1 LIDGSFVMKKQSSK
15 LAFSFL
21 CENPQHQTGGM
32 TFFREYLVHSLKH
45 FEDLEW
51 IVFAG
56 PNQEFDF
63 EHPRLR
69 YIRDFRANDQMKA
82 RLWADH
88 FRAGPVARRLGA
100 AGLFTIGFVPVHAP
114 LPVFMGVN
122 ALLHTDK
129 ENCPGFFRRW
139 YRGWNIRHGVR
150 RASLVITNSAFTA
163 SRLRKEYPE
172 CVGKLVVS
180 HEGTLPEFTP
190 DRAAGETEALE
201 KALQV
206 KPGYLLWVSN
216 FHHYKQAPLF
226 LEGYADLPAGVRAR
240 MPVVM
245 VGGDWGGAAAVNEL
259 IKTRN
264 LQADVRVLGWV
275 DAKWIAPLFRHALA
289 YVLPSREE
297 TFGRTITEAL
307 SSGTP
312 CVLNDIPIAHEIS
325 GGHALIIDFNN
336 RALVTTTLRRLVDE
350 PALREQIRIGGLAQ
364 AKRFSFERMAIERVG
379 AVREWL
385 RKNAGSETPEN
396 H

>member
-1 LIDGSFVMKKQSSK
+1 MAKKPFK

-21 CENPQHQTGGM
+21 CENPQHQTALT
-32 TFFREYLVHSLKH
+32 TFFREYLVHSLKQ

-56 PNQEFDF
+56 SNQGIGF

-69 YIRDFRANDQMKA
+69 YICDYPANDQMKA

-88 FRAGPVARRLGA
+88 FRVGPVARRLGA
-100 AGLFTIGFVPVHAP
+100 AGLLTIGFVPVRAP

-122 ALLHTDK
+122 ALLHVDK
-129 ENCPGFFRRW
+129 ENCPGLVRRW
-139 YRGWNIRHGVR
+139 YRGWNVNRGMR
-150 RASLVITNSAFTA
+150 KASLVITNSEFTA
-163 SRLRKEYPE
+163 SRLRETYPE
-172 CVGKLVVS
+172 CVDKLVVS

-190 DRAAGETEALE
+190 DRAPDETEALE

-216 FHHYKQAPLF
+216 LHHYKQAPLF
-226 LEGYADLPAGVRAR
+226 LAGYADLPAEVRAR

-245 VGGDWGGAAAVNEL
+245 IGGDWGGASAVHEL

-264 LQADVRVLGWV
+264 LQSDVRVMGWV
-275 DAKWIAPLFRHALA
+275 DAKWLAPLYRHALA

-307 SSGTP
+307 SCGTP
-312 CVLNDIPIAHEIS
+312 CLLNDIPIAHEIT
-325 GGHALIIDFNN
+325 GGHAIIIDFHN
-336 RALVTTTLRRLVDE
+336 RALVTATLRRLLEE
-350 PALREQIRIGGLAQ
+350 PALREQVRTRGLEQ
-364 AKRFSFERMAIERVG
+364 AKKFSFERMAVERVG

-385 RKNAGSETPEN
+385 AKNTT
-396 H
+396 

>member
-1 LIDGSFVMKKQSSK
+1 MEKKSFK

-21 CENPQHQTGGM
+21 CENPQHQTALT
-32 TFFREYLVHSLKH
+32 TFFREYLVHSLKR

-56 PNQEFDF
+56 PNQEIGF
-63 EHPRLR
+63 EHPRLC
-69 YIRDFRANDQMKA
+69 YIRDYRANDRMKA

-88 FRAGPVARRLGA
+88 FKVGPVARRLGA
-100 AGLFTIGFVPVHAP
+100 AGLFTIGFVPVHTP

-129 ENCPGFFRRW
+129 ENCPGFLRRW
-139 YRGWNIRHGVR
+139 YRGWNIRRGVR

-163 SRLRKEYPE
+163 SRLREEYPE
-172 CVGKLVVS
+172 CVDKLVVS

-190 DRAAGETEALE
+190 RRAPGETEALE

-226 LEGYADLPAGVRAR
+226 LGGYADLPAEVRAQ

-245 VGGDWGGAAAVNEL
+245 IGGDWGGAAAVNEL

-307 SSGTP
+307 SCGTP
-312 CVLNDIPIAHEIS
+312 CVLNDIPVAHEIS
-325 GGHALIIDFNN
+325 GGHALIVDFNN
-336 RALVTTTLRRLVDE
+336 RAVVAATLRRLLEE
-350 PALREQIRIGGLAQ
+350 PALGEQIRVRGLEQ
-364 AKRFSFERMAIERVG
+364 AKKFSFERMAVERVS

-385 RKNAGSETPEN
+385 AKNTG
-396 H
+396 